1 MIIDFSLL
9 FDHFTEQITLFQ
21 IMLEREAVQ
30 RQIFALLL
38 ILALS
43 WLAPK
48 LLDMMLRRYFRTFP
62 EEGEQQGDSAAQQR
76 QPDEV
81 LTAEHPE
88 AWRDRII
95 RWLRAVDFVL
105 FPVLFLFLAQQ
116 TVLYFTENGWPG
128 GLIEA
133 VTPFFWVVLGYRL
146 VAGFILAMLPTG
158 QSEQFAAEVLR
169 PVLWILVLM
178 IVRSVFFST
187 LGLGEISLLRFA
199 DWTINLSDLI
209 DGLIALL
216 LAILLAGAVRRVL
229 YNLMVRNEAEPDV
242 ASTVSTTLRYGIV
255 SLGGLIGLG
264 RLGVDLSAL
273 AWIGGGLSVGL
284 GFGLQELFSNF
295 VSGIV
300 LVFERIVRPGDVID
314 VQGMRGSVTRVSMRA
329 TILRTADNSEI
340 FVPNKELMTKP
351 VIALT
356 YSDRMARVALTIDV
370 AYDADLELAERVL
383 LETIQRHPLIL
394 SEPAPGVLTTSMEP
408 YSIRFLAFGHVAN
421 FSDSFRVRSE
431 LYQMVRDAFQL
442 HGITIPYPRQEVFV
456 FSPNAGQSPS

>member
-1 MIIDFSLL
+1 MTVDFSLL
-9 FDHFTEQITLFQ
+9 SDRLAEQITLFQ
-21 IMLEREAVQ
+21 IMLAREAVQ
-30 RQIFALLL
+30 RQLLALLL
-38 ILALS
+38 ILMLS
-43 WLAPK
+43 WLMPK
-48 LLDMMLRRYFRTFP
+48 LLDKMLRRSAGALP
-62 EEGEQQGDSAAQQR
+62 EEEAKQGDSVTTSQE
-76 QPDEV
+76 PDE
-81 LTAEHPE
+81 TSAAEQPE
-88 AWRDRII
+88 PLRARVI
-95 RWLRAVDFVL
+95 RWLRAVDFIL
-105 FPVLFLFLAQQ
+105 FPVLFLLLAQQ
-116 TVLYFTENGWPG
+116 TVQYFAENGWPG

-133 VTPFFWVVLGYRL
+133 VTPFFWVVLGYR
-146 VAGFILAMLPTG
+146 VIAGFFLATLPIG

-169 PVLWILVLM
+169 PIFWILMLV
-178 IVRSVFFST
+178 IVRSVLFST
-187 LGLGEISLLRFA
+187 LGLGEIALLRFA
-199 DWTINLSDLI
+199 DWTINLGDLI
-209 DGLIALL
+209 DALIALL
-216 LAILLAGAVRRVL
+216 LAILLAGTIRKVL

-242 ASTVSTTLRYGIV
+242 ASTVSNTVRYGVI

-314 VQGMRGSVTRVSMRA
+314 VQGMRGAVTRVSMRA
-329 TILRTADNSEI
+329 TILRTADNFEI

-356 YSDRMARVALTIDV
+356 YSDRMTRVVLTIDV
-370 AYDADLELAERVL
+370 AYDADLELAERIL

-408 YSIRFLAFGHVAN
+408 YSIRFLAFGHVAE
-421 FSDSFRVRSE
+421 FGDSFRVRSE

-442 HGITIPYPRQEVFV
+442 HGIPIPYPRQDVLV
-456 FSPNAGQSPS
+456 SFSNAEQASA